1 MRKILLDTHAVIW
14 WLDGD
19 PQLGELASKCISDSR
34 NEVFVSAATN
44 WEISIK
50 KAIGK
55 LDAADDLDSIID
67 DEGFTKLAISNFH
80 GDQAGKL
87 PLHHRDP
94 FDRMLIAQAQSEGL
108 ELLTKDE
115 VFPLY
120 SVRTINAFQ

>member
-1 MRKILLDTHAVIW
+1 MRKILLDTHALIW